1 LSFSFAFNAGTS
13 WPPESF
19 DNIFPFTGRLVTIL
33 NNNKNI
39 LQCLRF
45 AVYASKRII
54 DAGLPA
60 RKGFVNNFFM
70 PTQKLKS
77 KTRVG
82 SKEIKVYDE
91 PRGLFQML
99 MENRELDK
107 EYKDTL
113 ERQHALSTRWN
124 FNRMSTSLFPL
135 LCQRLVQTNRIQT
148 QERE

>member
-1 LSFSFAFNAGTS
+1 M
-13 WPPESF
+13 
-19 DNIFPFTGRLVTIL
+19 
-33 NNNKNI
+33 
-39 LQCLRF
+39 
-45 AVYASKRII
+45 
-54 DAGLPA
+54 PA